1 LWFLDQFDHAAGVA
15 YHMPAALKLS
25 GPLDRAALLAALDR
39 VVARHEILRTRFISI
54 DGKPEQV
61 IEAPDI
67 GFDLSEHDLRASATD
82 VVAREACALRMIEAA
97 LDAPF
102 DLATGPLIRGLLLRT
117 DDDINLLFI
126 NQHHIISDGWSI
138 GVFVREI
145 TALYNAFSAGLSDP
159 LPPLEI
165 QYADFAAWQRR
176 HLPRD
181 SSGRSIS
188 AGIARRAG
196 APRTSD

>member
-1 LWFLDQFDHAAGVA
+1 
-15 YHMPAALKLS
+15 
-25 GPLDRAALLAALDR
+25 LDR

-82 VVAREACALRMIEAA
+82 VAAREACALRMIEAA
-97 LDAPF
+97 LNAPF

-117 DDDINLLFI
+117 DDDKNLLF
-126 NQHHIISDGWSI
+126 HHPPPLHSD
-138 GVFVREI
+138 
-145 TALYNAFSAGLSDP
+145 GLSDGGFVP
-159 LPPLEI
+159 EVTALKDRFRGGLSRPPPALEI

-176 HLPRD
+176 HL
-181 SSGRSIS
+181 SGDKLQRQIDFW
-188 AGIARRAG
+188 
-196 APRTSD
+196 TEHL